1 MEGAT
6 APAGGPIEETIGWPE
21 KEPGRAAQ
29 SMRISSTGR
38 VEAFSDGVMAIA
50 ITLLVLD
57 LKVPT
62 TDEVESAGNLLGAL
76 IHHWASDVA
85 FLAGFLTI
93 GIIWLNHR
101 AFVDKVSRFDNR
113 LQWLNLLLLLGV
125 VIVPFSTALLAAYV
139 GGGGT
144 AASTAT
150 AVYALLGVVLPF
162 PWILMWRHLGKHPEL
177 LEPGFDAAHA
187 RAEFRRALLGPAI
200 YLLAIPVAI
209 LAPVVALLLFIGIAV
224 LYALTN
230 QGVGTA
236 VEESS

>member
-1 MEGAT
+1 MEGAA
-6 APAGGPIEETIGWPE
+6 APAEGPMGAQIGGPAEAPAE
-21 KEPGRAAQ
+21 AA
-29 SMRISSTGR
+29 SSIRLSSTGR

-57 LKVPT
+57 LRVPSAE
-62 TDEVESAGNLLGAL
+62 EVDSAGSLLGAL

-101 AFVDKVSRFDNR
+101 AFVDKVNRFDNR

-144 AASTAT
+144 PASTAT
-150 AVYALLGVVLPF
+150 AVYALLGVVLPV
-162 PWILMWRHLGKHPEL
+162 PWILMWRHLSQHPEL

-187 RAEFRRALLGPAI
+187 RAEFRRAIVGPVI
-200 YLLAIPVAI
+200 YVLAIPVAI

-230 QGVGTA
+230 QGIGSA
-236 VEESS
+236 AQP

>member
-1 MEGAT
+1 MEGAA
-6 APAGGPIEETIGWPE
+6 APIESSMGAHIGGPAEKPEE
-21 KEPGRAAQ
+21 AAQ
-29 SMRISSTGR
+29 GIRISSTGR

-57 LKVPT
+57 LRVPST
-62 TDEVESAGNLLGAL
+62 GETAAAGSLLAAL
-76 IHHWASDVA
+76 IQHWASDVA

-101 AFVDKVSRFDNR
+101 AFVDKVNRFDNL

-125 VIVPFSTALLAAYV
+125 VIVPFSTALLAEYV

-144 AASTAT
+144 PASTAT
-150 AVYALLGVVLPF
+150 AIYALLGVVLPV
-162 PWILMWRHLGKHPEL
+162 PWILMWRHLSRHPEL

-187 RAEFRRALLGPAI
+187 RAEFKRAIIGPVI
-200 YLLAIPVAI
+200 YILAIPVAI
-209 LAPVVALLLFIGIAV
+209 LAPVVALGLFIGIAV

-230 QGVGTA
+230 QGVGSA
-236 VEESS
+236 AQR

>member
-1 MEGAT
+1 MEGAGPQ
-6 APAGGPIEETIGWPE
+6 APAGSDV
-21 KEPGRAAQ
+21 RL
-29 SMRISSTGR
+29 SSTTR

-57 LKVPT
+57 LRVP
-62 TDEVESAGNLLGAL
+62 SAEETAAAGSLLAAL
-76 IHHWASDVA
+76 INHWASDVA

-101 AFVDKVSRFDNR
+101 AFVDKVNRFDNR

-125 VIVPFSTALLAAYV
+125 VIVPFTTALLAEYV
-139 GGGGT
+139 GAGGT
-144 AASTAT
+144 PASTAT
-150 AVYALLGVVLPF
+150 ALYALSGVILPM
-162 PWILMWRHLGKHPEL
+162 PWILIWRHLSRHREL

-187 RAEFRRALLGPAI
+187 RAEFRRAMVGPAI
-200 YLLAIPVAI
+200 YVLAIPVAI
-209 LAPVVALLLFIGIAV
+209 LAPIVALLLFIGIAV

-236 VEESS
+236 AAEPRTGGSA

>member
-1 MEGAT
+1 VEGA
-6 APAGGPIEETIGWPE
+6 ARLASAESKI
-21 KEPGRAAQ
+21 RL
-29 SMRISSTGR
+29 SSTTR

-57 LKVPT
+57 LRVPSAG
-62 TDEVESAGNLLGAL
+62 EVEAAGSLLGAL
-76 IHHWASDVA
+76 IQHWASDVA
-85 FLAGFLTI
+85 FLAGFITI

-101 AFVDKVSRFDNR
+101 AFVDKVNRFDNR

-150 AVYALLGVVLPF
+150 AVYALLGVVLPV
-162 PWILMWRHLGKHPEL
+162 PWILMWRHLSQHPEL
-177 LEPGFDAAHA
+177 LEPGFDSAHA
-187 RAEFRRALLGPAI
+187 RAEFRRAIVGPVI
-200 YLLAIPVAI
+200 YILAVPVAI
-209 LAPVVALLLFIGIAV
+209 LAPVVALLLFIGIAI

-230 QGVGTA
+230 QGIGSA
-236 VEESS
+236 ARP